1 MNFLK
6 ATRNYFSPRLWPRLK
21 FDNTNPRTQNLI
33 QEMKASHPQLT
44 INSDQPDPKKKES
57 SFLHFI
63 FWCHLASLFII
74 IKGVMGLESV
84 GEDPLATLSD
94 LFVAG
99 LNVLSFIPPMSLYK
113 PHKSLKKNVMCEMF
127 IITGILRNK
136 GESIH
141 EQLCLLM
148 DSHKTEEILGYNVTL
163 FPGIWE
169 IYTPYRGPKMGRSM
183 NTGKNPTWWANELY
197 WSDLQKRLHHQSPP
211 QNGVVQENWQ
221 PGACYTTC
229 R

>member
-1 MNFLK
+1 MKHLRYVEFLMNFLK

-63 FWCHLASLFII
+63 FWWHLASLFII

-84 GEDPLATLSD
+84 GEGPLATLSD

-113 PHKSLKKNVMCEMF
+113 PHKSLKKM
-127 IITGILRNK
+127 
-136 GESIH
+136 
-141 EQLCLLM
+141 LCVKCLQ
-148 DSHKTEEILGYNVTL
+148 SRVY
-163 FPGIWE
+163 WE
-169 IYTPYRGPKMGRSM
+169 IKVKAFM
-183 NTGKNPTWWANELY
+183 NSCVY
-197 WSDLQKRLHHQSPP
+197 
-211 QNGVVQENWQ
+211 
-221 PGACYTTC
+221 
-229 R
+229 